1 MRAQDTERKLNE
13 DQAPRESSE
22 AMGRGK
28 EGKGLV
34 DFLVHT
40 VSVASKLLITGRQ
53 EPGNLEREKP
63 TTTQGKVCEYF
74 HKWACIRVQLQTC
87 SIKVGWKAD

>member
-1 MRAQDTERKLNE
+1 
-13 DQAPRESSE
+13 
-22 AMGRGK
+22 MGRGK

-63 TTTQGKVCEYF
+63 TTTQAKYVNIFTSGLASESSF
-74 HKWACIRVQLQTC
+74 NRVL
-87 SIKVGWKAD
+87 